1 RAAAPAWSRTRLILG
16 YSARLDPARL
26 GYGLRAIARVNLSTH
41 NEKTDESFASFLT
54 RHDEVREAY
63 SVSGDADYVLIIV
76 TRHLAAFADFIH
88 LNLPAA
94 SAGRPGPLRDLPA
107 DDEVGPGTA
116 DPLNGPPIDR
126 KPFNG
131 RRGVRAGRRR
141 GGARRRERSGSPSPG
156 RAASASG

>member
-1 RAAAPAWSRTRLILG
+1 MQEISVDSYDRAILRALQRDASMTNAALSAVVNLSPSQCSRRRARLEQDRLILG

-88 LNLPAA
+88 LNLLPHPQVARVR
-94 SAGRPGPLRDLPA
+94 SEICLRTMKSDPGLP
-107 DDEVGPGTA
+107 
-116 DPLNGPPIDR
+116 IR
-126 KPFNG
+126 
-131 RRGVRAGRRR
+131 
-141 GGARRRERSGSPSPG
+141 
-156 RAASASG
+156 